1 MTEFIHTDCRHYRGS
16 MPCSFHKRDG
26 RLCEGCA
33 DYAPVR
39 NRILIIKLAAIG
51 DVLRTTSILP
61 ALRQQYPQ
69 SEITWITKANAVPL
83 LKDNP
88 EVDRVFA
95 VETNYLEYLQNE
107 SFSVG
112 ICLDADPFS
121 ATINSLARSDLK
133 LGFVTDRGGKVQP
146 ANDAAR
152 EWWLMGVND
161 ALKKRNRKTY
171 QQIMYEICGLPLP
184 TVPPRLY
191 LNGSSGSIPLRENAA
206 LRDAS
211 RLIGINTGGG
221 GRWQLKKWTL
231 AGYIECIKR
240 LKQQHPGTGLVLL
253 GGPEEVELNRQI
265 LDAVGDDVV
274 DGGCRN
280 SLMEFAALVGQL
292 DVLLTS
298 DSLAMHIGVA
308 LDKPTIVLVGPTSPW
323 ELDVFG
329 RGEILHSDIE
339 CLACYLSRC
348 DKQVNCMNTL
358 APEFVVE
365 RISRFL
371 PATVN
376 PSQSA
381 ASESRA

>member
-1 MTEFIHTDCRHYRGS
+1 
-16 MPCSFHKRDG
+16 MPCAFHKRDG
-26 RLCEGCA
+26 RPCEGCA

-39 NRILIIKLAAIG
+39 TRILIVKLAAIG

-61 ALRQQYPQ
+61 AVKRQYPDA
-69 SEITWITKANAVPL
+69 EITWITKANAVPL

-88 EVDRVFA
+88 AVDRILA

-112 ICLDADPFS
+112 ICLDADAHS
-121 ATINSLARSDLK
+121 ATIHSVARCEK
-133 LGFVTDRGGKVQP
+133 RFGFVADENGRVQP

-161 ALKKRNRKTY
+161 DLKKRNRKTY
-171 QQIMYEICGLPLP
+171 HQIMYEICGLPLP
-184 TVPPRLY
+184 AFRPQLH
-191 LNGSSGSIPLRENAA
+191 LNAAGEAVVERIRQQIPLRNA
-206 LRDAS
+206 R
-211 RLIGINTGGG
+211 RIIGINTGGG

-231 AGYIECIKR
+231 AGYVGCVNL
-240 LKQQHPGTGLVLL
+240 LKELHPEAGLVLL
-253 GGPEEVELNRQI
+253 GGPEEVDLNQRI
-265 LDAVGDDVV
+265 LNAVGDKMV
-274 DGGCRN
+274 DGGCHN
-280 SLMEFAALVGQL
+280 SLMQFASLVNMV

-308 LDKPTIVLVGPTSPW
+308 LEKPTVVLVGPTSPW

-329 RGEILHSDIE
+329 RGAVLHSGIE

-358 APEFVVE
+358 SPEQVAE
-365 RISRFL
+365 TISRFL
-371 PATVN
+371 PRPANRPV
-376 PSQSA
+376 
-381 ASESRA
+381 SEKADCVV

>member
-1 MTEFIHTDCRHYRGS
+1 MTEFIHTDCRFYRGS
-16 MPCSFHKRDG
+16 MPCIFHKRDG

-61 ALRQQYPQ
+61 ALRQKYPQ
-69 SEITWITKANAVPL
+69 AEITWITKANAVPL

-95 VETNYLEYLQNE
+95 VETDYLEYLQNE

-121 ATINSLARSDLK
+121 ATINSLARCDLK
-133 LGFVTDRGGKVQP
+133 LGFVADRGGKVQP

-171 QQIMYEICGLPLP
+171 QQIMYEICGLALP

-191 LNGSSGSIPLRENAA
+191 LNGSSGSTPLRENAA
-206 LRDAS
+206 LRHAS
-211 RLIGINTGGG
+211 RIIGINTGGG

-231 AGYIECIKR
+231 AGYIECIKL

-265 LDAVGDDVV
+265 LAAVGDHVV

-280 SLMEFAALVGQL
+280 SLMEFAALVSQL

-308 LDKPTIVLVGPTSPW
+308 LDKPTVVLVGPTSPW
-323 ELDVFG
+323 ELDIFG
-329 RGEILHSDIE
+329 KGEILHSDIE

-371 PATVN
+371 PAAVK
-376 PSQSA
+376 PSRSTA
-381 ASESRA
+381 TGNRA